1 MFLSFT
7 VYFASF
13 IGNNDGLRNSYY
25 KQMNDIWGLLSITTE
40 VIDTDPCAFM
50 AALAMKTCKLDI
62 KANCRY

>member
-13 IGNNDGLRNSYY
+13 IGNNDGLHNSHY

-40 VIDTDPCAFM
+40 VIYTDPCAFM
-50 AALAMKTCKLDI
+50 AALDMKTCKLDI